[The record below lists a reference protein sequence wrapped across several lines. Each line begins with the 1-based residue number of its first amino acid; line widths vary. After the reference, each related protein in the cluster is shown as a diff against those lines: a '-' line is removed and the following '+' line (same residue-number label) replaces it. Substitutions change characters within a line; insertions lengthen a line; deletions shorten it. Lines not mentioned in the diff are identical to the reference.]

1 MRFDISY
8 IGKVQSQQRPKHRIV
23 TTKDGRIFSQTYDP
37 KNSRDFKATMHLLAQ
52 TELIAEGKYQIE
64 GPCVMTIHVFV
75 PIPKSFSKKKRQQAL
90 DGIIRPTNKPD
101 VDNLAKG
108 VMDSLTG
115 VLYTDDRLVVQISVY
130 KFYREREGVDVTIQS
145 LDAYGRIEE

>member
-8 IGKVQSQQRPKHRIV
+8 IGKVQAQQRSGRRIV
-23 TTKDGRIFSQTYDP
+23 HTKDGREFIGSYDP
-37 KNSRDFKATMHLLAQ
+37 KNSRDFKATLHLLAQ
-52 TELIAEGKYQIE
+52 TELIAEGKHQIE
-64 GPCVMTIHVFV
+64 GPCAMTIHFFV
-75 PIPKSFSKKKRQQAL
+75 PIPKSFSKNKRQQAL

-101 VDNLAKG
+101 VDNLAKS
-108 VMDSLTG
+108 VMDAFTG
-115 VLYTDDRLVVQISVY
+115 VLYTDDRLVVQITVF